1 MEGDALGSLLSHKL
15 MVPMGHYDDAF
26 EIFFQDDAFN
36 VFFSIYQYQYTLI
49 SRKNLICSLR

>member
-36 VFFSIYQYQYTLI
+36 VFFFQFTNTNILLLVAKT
-49 SRKNLICSLR
+49 